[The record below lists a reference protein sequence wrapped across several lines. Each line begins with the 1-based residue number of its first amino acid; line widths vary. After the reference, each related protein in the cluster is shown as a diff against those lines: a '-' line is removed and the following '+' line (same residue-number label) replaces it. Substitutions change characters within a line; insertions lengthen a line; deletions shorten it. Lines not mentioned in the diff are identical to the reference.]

1 MANKNFEG
9 NNINKIIN
17 SPFRGLGGLTF
28 MKQILNHLFENKTFT
43 REQSKEILT
52 EIAQGKYNNS
62 QMAAF
67 MTAYCM
73 RSITVN
79 ELEGFRDAM
88 LELCLEVDMENRE
101 LIDLCGTGGDGKD
114 TFNIS
119 TLASFIVAGAGYKVA
134 KHGNYGVSSGCG
146 SSNVME
152 FLGCRFTN
160 DTAKLKHNVDSANIC
175 FLHAPLFHP
184 AMKTVAPIRRE
195 LGVKTFFNMLGPL
208 VNPAK
213 PKNQLV
219 GVFNLELARIYA
231 YMYQKS
237 DIKYTI
243 LNALDGYDEISLTC
257 DFKTFSVEGEKIN
270 SIESL
275 GFNRLGPHE
284 ILGGNSVSESA
295 DIFVNVLNGD
305 ATAAQNNVVLANAA
319 LAIKTIGPDKS
330 FAECFYEAEASLA
343 SKKALKSF
351 KTLIA
356 N

>member
-1 MANKNFEG
+1 
-9 NNINKIIN
+9 
-17 SPFRGLGGLTF
+17 
-28 MKQILNHLFENKTFT
+28 MKAILNHLFENKTFS

-52 EIAQGKYNNS
+52 NIAQRKYNNS

-73 RSITVN
+73 RSITVD

-88 LELCLEVDMENRE
+88 LDLCLPADLGTHE

-119 TLASFIVAGAGYKVA
+119 TLASFVVAGAGYKVA

-152 FLGCRFTN
+152 FLVYQFTN
-160 DTAKLKHNVDSANIC
+160 DTGHLKKSIDEANIC

-195 LGVKTFFNMLGPL
+195 LGVKTFFNMLGPM

-213 PKNQLV
+213 PNNQMV
-219 GVFNLELARIYA
+219 GVFSLELARVYA
-231 YMYQKS
+231 YLYQKS
-237 DIKYTI
+237 GMKYTI
-243 LNALDGYDEISLTC
+243 LNALDGYDEVSMTG
-257 DFKTFSVEGEKIN
+257 DFKTFSPDGEKIN
-270 SIESL
+270 TIEAL
-275 GFNRLGPHE
+275 GFEKISPDQ
-284 ILGGNSVSESA
+284 ITGGSTVKDSA
-295 DIFVNVLNGD
+295 DIFMEVLNNE
-305 ATAAQNNVVLANAA
+305 ATTAQTNVVLCNAA
-319 LAIKTIGPDKS
+319 LAIRTIHPEKS
-330 FAECFYEAEASLA
+330 FGDCFYEAEGSLLA
-343 SKKALKSF
+343 KKALKSF
-351 KTLIA
+351 NNLISS